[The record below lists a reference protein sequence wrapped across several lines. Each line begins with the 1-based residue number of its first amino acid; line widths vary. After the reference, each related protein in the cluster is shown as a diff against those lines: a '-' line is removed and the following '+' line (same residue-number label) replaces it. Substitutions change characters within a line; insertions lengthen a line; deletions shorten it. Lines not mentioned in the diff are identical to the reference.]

1 MDPKQKI
8 IQILNQDGGVV
19 SGETLSAELGVSRVS
34 IWKHIKGL
42 VQQGVSIQSS
52 AKGYRLASDPD
63 SLHPCHFDF
72 RQHRIHFFPE
82 TQSTMDEAMRLA
94 RDGCPD
100 FTVAVALRQTRGR
113 GRMLRIWASDE
124 GGLYFSVVVRTDIP
138 LRLSGLV
145 NLAAAIDM
153 AEILRSGY
161 AVAAGLKWP
170 NDILVNEKKICG
182 ILSQMEAEGDQV
194 GYLNIGMGLNVN
206 NQPESTEPAAVSL
219 KSLLGRSI
227 PRREILIAFL
237 DAFEKRM
244 KNFDPAAVIHQWKSH
259 NATLGKPV
267 RVVTVKETV
276 EGLALDLDE
285 HGGLVLQLADG
296 TRQTVVH
303 GDCFHNSVDS
313 LKAEGV

>member
-1 MDPKQKI
+1 MDAKQKI
-8 IQILNQDGGVV
+8 IQILHHDGGVV
-19 SGETLSAELGVSRVS
+19 SGETLRAELGVSRVS

-63 SLHPCHFDF
+63 SLHPYHFDS

-100 FTVAVALRQTRGR
+100 YTVAVALRQTRGR
-113 GRMLRIWASDE
+113 GRMQRVWASDA
-124 GGLYFSVVVRTDIP
+124 GGLYFTVVVRPDIP
-138 LRLSGLV
+138 LMLSGLV

-153 AEILRSGY
+153 ADTLGSGY
-161 AVAAGLKWP
+161 ALAVGLKWP

-206 NQPESTEPAAVSL
+206 NRPELTEPGAISL
-219 KSLLGRSI
+219 KSMLGRSI
-227 PRREILIAFL
+227 PRRKILVAFL

-244 KNFDPAAVIHQWKSH
+244 KNFDPVAVIAQWKRH
-259 NATLGKPV
+259 NVTLGKRV
-267 RVVTVKETV
+267 RVATVKETV
-276 EGLALDLDE
+276 NGLAVDLDE

-303 GDCFHNSVDS
+303 GDCFHPSVRCR
-313 LKAEGV
+313 

>member
-8 IQILNQDGGVV
+8 IQILNHDGGVV
-19 SGETLSAELGVSRVS
+19 SGETLSAELGISRVS

-52 AKGYRLASDPD
+52 ARGYRLATDPD
-63 SLHPCHFDF
+63 SLHPCHFDS
-72 RQHRIHFFPE
+72 RQDRIHFFPE
-82 TQSTMDEAMRLA
+82 TRSTMDEAMRLA

-124 GGLYFSVVVRTDIP
+124 GGLYFTVVVRTDIP
-138 LRLSGLV
+138 LMLSGLV

-153 AEILRSGY
+153 VDTLRSGY
-161 AVAAGLKWP
+161 ALAAGLKWP
-170 NDILVNEKKICG
+170 NDILVNGKKICG

-206 NQPESTEPAAVSL
+206 NQSESTEPGSVSL

-244 KNFDPAAVIHQWKSH
+244 KGFDPAAVIQQWKLH
-259 NATLGKPV
+259 NVTLGKQV
-267 RVVTVKETV
+267 RVATIKETV
-276 EGLALDLDE
+276 EGLAADLDE
-285 HGGLVLQLADG
+285 RGGLVLQLADG

-303 GDCFHNSVDS
+303 GDCFH
-313 LKAEGV
+313 GR

>member
-1 MDPKQKI
+1 MDAKQKI
-8 IQILNQDGGVV
+8 IQMLNHDGGVV
-19 SGETLSAELGVSRVS
+19 SGETMSAELGVSRVS

-42 VQQGVSIQSS
+42 VQQGVPIQSYP
-52 AKGYRLASDPD
+52 KGYCLVRDPD
-63 SLHPCHFDF
+63 SLHPYHFDF
-72 RQHRIHFFPE
+72 RQERIHFFQE
-82 TQSTMDEAMRLA
+82 IGSTMDAAMRLA

-100 FTVAVALRQTRGR
+100 FTVVVAQRQTRGR
-113 GRMLRIWASDE
+113 GRMQRVWASDP
-124 GGLYFSVVVRTDIP
+124 GGLYFTVVVRPDIP
-138 LRLSGLV
+138 LMFSGLV

-153 AEILRSGY
+153 ADALSFGY

-206 NQPESTEPAAVSL
+206 NQPESTESGAISL
-219 KSLLGRSI
+219 RSLLGRSI

-244 KNFDPAAVIHQWKSH
+244 KNFDPAAVIAQWKSR
-259 NATLGKPV
+259 NVTLGKRV
-267 RVVTVKETV
+267 RIVTVKETV
-276 EGLALDLDE
+276 EGLAVDLDA
-285 HGGLVLQLADG
+285 HGGLVLQSADG

-303 GDCFHNSVDS
+303 GDCFHPR
-313 LKAEGV
+313 ARRR

>member
-1 MDPKQKI
+1 MDPKQTI
-8 IQILNQDGGVV
+8 IQILNHDGGVV
-19 SGETLSAELGVSRVS
+19 SGETLSAELGISRVS
-34 IWKHIKGL
+34 VWKHIKGL
-42 VQQGVSIQSS
+42 VQQGVPIQPS

-63 SLHPCHFDF
+63 SLHPCHFDS
-72 RQHRIHFFPE
+72 RQDRIHFFPE

-100 FTVAVALRQTRGR
+100 FTIAVALRQTRGR
-113 GRMLRIWASDE
+113 GRMLRVWASHA
-124 GGLYFSVVVRTDIP
+124 GGLYFTVVVRRDIP
-138 LRLSGLV
+138 LMLSGLV

-153 AEILRSGY
+153 ADILRSGY

-206 NQPESTEPAAVSL
+206 NQPGSAEPGAVSL
-219 KSLLGRSI
+219 KSLLGRSV

-244 KNFDPAAVIHQWKSH
+244 KNFDPAAVVAQWKNH
-259 NATLGKPV
+259 NVTLGKRV
-267 RVVTVKETV
+267 RVATVKETI
-276 EGLALDLDE
+276 EGLAVDLDA

-296 TRQTVVH
+296 TQRTVVH
-303 GDCFHNSVDS
+303 GDCFHR
-313 LKAEGV
+313 

>member
-1 MDPKQKI
+1 MDAKQKI
-8 IQILNQDGGVV
+8 IQILNHDGGVV
-19 SGETLSAELGVSRVS
+19 SGETLRAELGVSRVS

-42 VQQGVSIQSS
+42 VQQGVAIQSS

-63 SLHPCHFDF
+63 SLHPCHFGF

-113 GRMLRIWASDE
+113 GRMQRVWASDA
-124 GGLYFSVVVRTDIP
+124 GGLYFTVVVRPDIP
-138 LRLSGLV
+138 LILSGLV

-153 AEILRSGY
+153 ADTLKAGY
-161 AVAAGLKWP
+161 AVAVGLKWP

-182 ILSQMEAEGDQV
+182 ILSQMETEGDQV
-194 GYLNIGMGLNVN
+194 GYLNIGMGMNVN
-206 NQPESTEPAAVSL
+206 NRLESTEPGAISL

-227 PRREILIAFL
+227 PRRKILIAFL

-244 KNFDPAAVIHQWKSH
+244 QNFDPAAVIAQWKRR
-259 NATLGKPV
+259 NVTLGKQV

-276 EGLALDLDE
+276 NGLAVDLDA
-285 HGGLVLQLADG
+285 HGGLLLQLADE

-303 GDCFHNSVDS
+303 GDCFH
-313 LKAEGV
+313 EQ

>member
-1 MDPKQKI
+1 MSPKQKI
-8 IQILNQDGGVV
+8 IRILNHDGGVV
-19 SGETLSAELGVSRVS
+19 SGETLSAELGISRVS

-42 VQQGVSIQSS
+42 VQQGFSIQSS
-52 AKGYRLASDPD
+52 AKGYRLATDPD
-63 SLHPCHFDF
+63 SLHPYHFAS
-72 RQHRIHFFPE
+72 RQDRIHFFPE
-82 TQSTMDEAMRLA
+82 TGSTMDEAMHLA

-113 GRMLRIWASDE
+113 GRMQRVWSSDA
-124 GGLYFSVVVRTDIP
+124 GGLYFTVVVRPDIP
-138 LRLSGLV
+138 LMLSGLV

-153 AEILRSGY
+153 ADTLRTGY

-206 NQPESTEPAAVSL
+206 NQPESKEIGAVSL
-219 KSLLGRSI
+219 KFLTGRSV
-227 PRREILIAFL
+227 PRREILAAFL
-237 DAFEKRM
+237 DAFEDRM
-244 KNFDPAAVIHQWKSH
+244 KNFDPAAVIAQWKLH
-259 NATLGKPV
+259 NLTLGKRV

-276 EGLALDLDE
+276 EGLAVDLDKN
-285 HGGLVLQLADG
+285 GGLILQLADG

-303 GDCFHNSVDS
+303 GDCFH
-313 LKAEGV
+313 GQ